1 MLRLFK
7 KVLPCSKEGC
17 LAEGEVPLCMRGG
30 SGHIS
35 CPVSVKLRDSLEKIK
50 GTGYRGGYSFMAW
63 VVLKGPSCELV
74 GFQNEPSAEELKQ
87 RYGDRL
93 ITIVPI

>member
-1 MLRLFK
+1 MH
-7 KVLPCSKEGC
+7 
-17 LAEGEVPLCMRGG
+17 AGG

-50 GTGYRGGYSFMAW
+50 GRSYRGGYSFVAW

-74 GFQNEPSAEELKQ
+74 VSQNEPSAKDLKQ

-93 ITIVPI
+93 VTVVPV